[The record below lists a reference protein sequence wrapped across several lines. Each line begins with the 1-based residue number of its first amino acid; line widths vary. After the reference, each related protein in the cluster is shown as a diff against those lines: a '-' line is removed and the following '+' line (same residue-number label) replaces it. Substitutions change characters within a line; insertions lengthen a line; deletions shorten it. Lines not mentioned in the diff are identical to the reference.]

1 MPCWELMPARGLAVT
16 RAAGTGVPVY
26 ACVPMEEQ
34 TSAFCPLAESTAYN
48 AAAMSD
54 EIQFGTDG
62 WRAVIADGYTFANV
76 RRVTEAIAVAGR
88 ELNPPEGVDSNAL
101 VVGYDRRFLSR
112 EFATTVADVLRTAGY
127 RVILSNQP
135 TPSQTI
141 SFTAWKQRLL
151 GGIMVTAS
159 HNPAKYNGLKF
170 KAWYGGSGMPEMYQ
184 RIAAHLGEKLV
195 REGGSLG
202 EENILDDYLE
212 GVGRH
217 LDLDKIRNARLS
229 ILHDPIHGVAAM
241 LPSRLLGLD
250 YIGAARIIH
259 PTAGTLIEQ
268 TVVDSIRGDVNPG
281 FGGVNPE
288 PIPENLLAARNVMLS
303 GEYDMAICNDGDAD
317 RLGILDER
325 GEFVSPHKI
334 IALLALYLIRVK
346 KQEGEVV
353 KTFSTSRLI
362 EKVATALGVP
372 LHETAIGFKY
382 VADLMLTRKIL
393 IGGEESGGIGF
404 GFFLPERD
412 GVLSGLMVAECLAHY
427 GQPLSDIVRGME
439 EEFGALHYNRRDL
452 QRPMAQSA
460 RLIEKIRAGALDSVF
475 GPDLVN
481 REEKDGVKLNFQ
493 DGSWLL
499 FRKSGT
505 EPIIRIYCE
514 SPYPGRVESML
525 QKATEQLDAS

>member
-1 MPCWELMPARGLAVT
+1 
-16 RAAGTGVPVY
+16 
-26 ACVPMEEQ
+26 
-34 TSAFCPLAESTAYN
+34 
-48 AAAMSD
+48 MSD

-76 RRVTEAIAVAGR
+76 RRVSEAIAVAGR
-88 ELNPPEGVDSNAL
+88 KLQPPPDVDPNAF
-101 VVGYDRRFLSR
+101 VVGYDRRFLSK
-112 EFATTVADVLRTAGY
+112 EFAVAVAEVLSTAGY
-127 RVILSNQP
+127 RVLLSNQP

-141 SFTAWKQRLL
+141 SYTAWKQRLL
-151 GGIMVTAS
+151 GGVMVTAS
-159 HNPAKYNGLKF
+159 HNPPKYNGLKF
-170 KAWYGGSGMPEMYQ
+170 KAWYGGSALPEMYQ
-184 RIAAHLGEKLV
+184 RIAGHLGERHS
-195 REGGSLG
+195 REGGSVG
-202 EENILDDYLE
+202 EDNILDDYVDALR
-212 GVGRH
+212 GHLDVGR
-217 LDLDKIRNARLS
+217 IRDARLA

-241 LPSRLLGLD
+241 LPSRVLGLD
-250 YIGAARIIH
+250 YVGAARIIH
-259 PTAGTLIEQ
+259 PPRRNLIEQ

-281 FGGVNPE
+281 FGAVNPE
-288 PIPENLLAARNVMLS
+288 PIPENLLASRNVMLS

-325 GEFVSPHKI
+325 GEFVSPQKI

-353 KTFSTSRLI
+353 KTFSTSRLV
-362 EKVATALGVP
+362 ETVATALGVK

-382 VADLMLTRKIL
+382 VADLMLTRRIL

-427 GQPLSDIVRGME
+427 AKPLSDIVRDME
-439 EEFGALHYNRRDL
+439 DEFGSLHYDRRDL
-452 QRPMAQSA
+452 HRPMEQSA
-460 RLIEKIRAGALDSVF
+460 RLIEKIRAGTLDSVF
-475 GPDLVN
+475 GRDLAN
-481 REEKDGVKLNFQ
+481 REEKDGVKLNFK

-514 SPYPGRVESML
+514 SPDAGRVERML
-525 QKATEQLDAS
+525 QLATEELDKAI